1 MGGELTMAPQDKAPT
16 FMVYALRDP
25 IGANLDRIQV
35 IKGWVDDRGKTQE
48 KVYDVAWSGD
58 RSPGADGKLPPV
70 GDTVDIEAANWTNT
84 IGGSELATVWT
95 DPDFDADQRA
105 FYYARVLE
113 IPTPRW
119 VLYDKVRFGIELPER
134 AELIHQERAY
144 TLAAKRRAKMN
155 RLMLLA
161 LVAAV
166 GLGLSAT
173 VQAQDKSLSSTMD
186 VFVFPKEGQD
196 AAQQSKDEVE
206 CYEWAVGN
214 VGTDPF
220 DLSKQKEADQ
230 QQAQAEQ
237 EAAKQTGQGAGARGA
252 LRGAAAGALIGEIA
266 NDDASEG
273 AAWGAA
279 AGAVRGR
286 RMGRE
291 AQAQAQQQTA
301 AQAEQRE
308 QATAEQLAN
317 FKKAFSVCLEAQ
329 DYMVK
334 Y

>member
-1 MGGELTMAPQDKAPT
+1 M
-16 FMVYALRDP
+16 
-25 IGANLDRIQV
+25 
-35 IKGWVDDRGKTQE
+35 
-48 KVYDVAWSGD
+48 
-58 RSPGADGKLPPV
+58 
-70 GDTVDIEAANWTNT
+70 
-84 IGGSELATVWT
+84 
-95 DPDFDADQRA
+95 
-105 FYYARVLE
+105 
-113 IPTPRW
+113 
-119 VLYDKVRFGIELPER
+119 
-134 AELIHQERAY
+134 
-144 TLAAKRRAKMN
+144 KMMS
-155 RLMLLA
+155 RMMLLA
-161 LVAAV
+161 VLAV
-166 GLGLSAT
+166 FGLGQPASVL
-173 VQAQDKSLSSTMD
+173 AQDKSLSSTME

-196 AAQQSKDEVE
+196 AARQSKDEVE

-220 DLSKQKEADQ
+220 DLSKKKEADQ

-237 EAAKQTGQGAGARGA
+237 QAAQQTGQGAGARGA
-252 LRGAAAGALIGEIA
+252 VRGAAAGALIGEIA

-279 AGAVRGR
+279 AGAIRGR

-291 AQAQAQQQTA
+291 AQAQAQQQAA

-317 FKKAFSVCLEAQ
+317 FKKAFSVCLEAK